1 MSMPQFSEQLTVQLC
16 SLRQIPKS
24 HAMAVLTFTFSKFS
38 NENWFHQDQLW
49 LEGFHVFPTM
59 SMPTK
64 DEHAAL
70 IGLPDW
76 GRRVVSLTKHSVVD
90 NLLYG
95 KDLDDSGDDPHRD
108 FMRNMLENGYAGEPS
123 GHRDAKQANK
133 KLRAVL
139 NVTSQMSHH
148 IDDMSPHEAFMTK
161 FADRA
166 GARTTENR
174 FKPLRAPGLAHTQ
187 SMSDIM
193 GRPDFARTPR
203 GIRVKEVNAAGGKTD
218 PELQR
223 TQGRACVISTKWTRS
238 TLRLGDT
245 EHPGALLDEGPD
257 ERFDGHAGQARKQVK
272 AAKVGCSLKSVS
284 VVDKLLYGR
293 DLSGA
298 ETDPAV
304 EYAQKFAGY
313 AGSVWKI
320 PKKQPQE
327 APGESLIS
335 ARQVPKTPSVAS
347 ARTEPSVADGAEGKS
362 SVLGNSVSFQTT
374 GQPESNQTN
383 QTDTMPKDELK
394 AAAPDATCEADGTL
408 MPDAKTA
415 LPQDLAQSPPSSAP
429 QTPTRQTQ
437 RSLRSPF
444 AVARSSPPS
453 STGSRTPSVS
463 GRPRWQ
469 WGKMF
474 QWNVSTYGFVSKWGI
489 PKSSQKVPSGWRTW
503 LT

>member
-1 MSMPQFSEQLTVQLC
+1 
-16 SLRQIPKS
+16 
-24 HAMAVLTFTFSKFS
+24 
-38 NENWFHQDQLW
+38 
-49 LEGFHVFPTM
+49 M

-70 IGLPDW
+70 IGLPDR
-76 GRRVVSLTKHSVVD
+76 GKRTVSLTKHSMVD
-90 NLLYG
+90 NLIYG
-95 KDLDDSGDDPHRD
+95 KDLDGSGDNPHRD
-108 FMRNMLENGYAGEPS
+108 FMRNMVESGYAGEPS

-139 NVTSQMSHH
+139 HVTSQMSHH

-166 GARTTENR
+166 GARTAEMR

-187 SMSDIM
+187 SMSDIL
-193 GRPDFARTPR
+193 GRPGVARTPR
-203 GIRVKEVNAAGGKTD
+203 GLRVKEVNAAGGKTD

-257 ERFDGHAGQARKQVK
+257 ERFNGHAGQARKQVK
-272 AAKVGCSLKSVS
+272 AAKVGCSLKSIS

-304 EYAQKFAGY
+304 EYAEKFAGY

-335 ARQVPKTPSVAS
+335 AREVPQTPSVAS
-347 ARTEPSVADGAEGKS
+347 ARTEPSVADGAQEGKS
-362 SVLGNSVSFQTT
+362 LLGNSVSFQAET
-374 GQPESNQTN
+374 GQPESTP
-383 QTDTMPKDELK
+383 TETMPKDELK
-394 AAAPDATCEADGTL
+394 ADPAETSGEADGPL
-408 MPDAKTA
+408 PSAKTV

-429 QTPTRQTQ
+429 QTPTHQTQ

-444 AVARSSPPS
+444 AVARSPPS
-453 STGSRTPSVS
+453 SNGSRTPSVS

-469 WGKMF
+469 
-474 QWNVSTYGFVSKWGI
+474 
-489 PKSSQKVPSGWRTW
+489 
-503 LT
+503 

>member
-1 MSMPQFSEQLTVQLC
+1 M
-16 SLRQIPKS
+16 
-24 HAMAVLTFTFSKFS
+24 
-38 NENWFHQDQLW
+38 
-49 LEGFHVFPTM
+49 FPTM

-70 IGLPDW
+70 IGLPDR

-90 NLLYG
+90 NLIYG
-95 KDLDDSGDDPHRD
+95 KDLDGSGDDPHRD
-108 FMRNMLENGYAGEPS
+108 FMRNMVESGYAGEPS

-139 NVTSQMSHH
+139 NYTSQMSHH
-148 IDDMSPHEAFMTK
+148 VDDMSPHEAFMTK

-166 GARTTENR
+166 GARTAEMR

-193 GRPDFARTPR
+193 GCPGARTPR
-203 GIRVKEVNAAGGKTD
+203 GIRVKEVDAAGGKTD

-223 TQGRACVISTKWTRS
+223 SEGRACVISTKWTRS

-257 ERFDGHAGQARKQVK
+257 ERFNGHAGQARKQVK
-272 AAKVGCSLKSVS
+272 AAKVGCSLKSIS

-298 ETDPAV
+298 KTDPAV
-304 EYAQKFAGY
+304 EYAEKFSGY

-335 ARQVPKTPSVAS
+335 ARQVPQTPSVAS
-347 ARTEPSVADGAEGKS
+347 ARTELSVADGAQGKS
-362 SVLGNSVSFQTT
+362 SVLGNSVSFPT
-374 GQPESNQTN
+374 GQPESTE
-383 QTDTMPKDELK
+383 TMPKDELK
-394 AAAPDATCEADGTL
+394 AVALDISTSGEAE
-408 MPDAKTA
+408 PSAKTA
-415 LPQDLAQSPPSSAP
+415 LQDLEVAQSPPSSAS

-444 AVARSSPPS
+444 AVAWNSPPS
-453 STGSRTPSVS
+453 SNGSRTPSVS

-469 WGKMF
+469 
-474 QWNVSTYGFVSKWGI
+474 
-489 PKSSQKVPSGWRTW
+489 
-503 LT
+503 